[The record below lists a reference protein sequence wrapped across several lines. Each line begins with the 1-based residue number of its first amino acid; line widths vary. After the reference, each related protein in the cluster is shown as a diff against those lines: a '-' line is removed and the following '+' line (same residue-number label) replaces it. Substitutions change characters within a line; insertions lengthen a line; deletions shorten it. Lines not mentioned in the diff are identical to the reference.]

1 MLEIMPKLGQGTW
14 RMGEN
19 PANWTQEVA
28 ALRAGIDAGM
38 ILLDTAEMY
47 GEGRAESLVGEA
59 IRGYDR
65 DSLYIVSKVYP
76 HNAGGQR
83 LAEHCEASLKRLG
96 LDTLDLY
103 LLHWRGS
110 IPLGETVEGMEALK
124 RAGKIR
130 RWGVSNFDTR
140 DMEELMQ
147 LPGSENCAT
156 NQVLYH
162 LGSRGIDYDLRPWMQ
177 QRQMPVMAY
186 CPLAQAGALR
196 AGLLQNAAVRAVADT
211 HGISPMQVL
220 LGLVLAQDG
229 VVAIPK
235 AATTAHVLENAAM
248 ADIHL
253 TSGDL
258 ATLNAAYPPPARK
271 LPLDIE

>member
-1 MLEIMPKLGQGTW
+1 MLKIMPRLGQGTW
-14 RMGEN
+14 HMGEN
-19 PANWTQEVA
+19 QATWAQEVA
-28 ALRAGIDAGM
+28 ALRTGIDTGM
-38 ILLDTAEMY
+38 VLLDTAEMY

-83 LAEHCEASLKRLG
+83 LIEHCGASLKRLG
-96 LDTLDLY
+96 VDTLDLY

-110 IPLGETVEGMEALK
+110 IPLEETVAGMEALR

-130 RWGVSNFDTR
+130 RWGVSNFDTH
-140 DMEELMQ
+140 DMEQLMR
-147 LPGSENCAT
+147 LPGGESCAT

-177 QRQMPVMAY
+177 PRQMPVMAY

-196 AGLLQNAAVRAVADT
+196 AGLLQNAAVRAVAEK
-211 HGISPMQVL
+211 HNISPMQVL
-220 LGLVLAQDG
+220 LGFVLAQNG

-235 AATTAHVLENAAM
+235 AATAAHVLENAAM
-248 ADIHL
+248 ARTHL
-253 TSGDL
+253 TPDDL
-258 ATLNAAYPPPARK
+258 AALNAAYPPPLHK